1 MAHKPVGAAQTL
13 AVTGAAATTSAF
25 VHQSDTVRIVSVG
38 TSCHVAVSAGS
49 TPSAEKIDYFI
60 RTDSEATL
68 SIGSPGSQRVVGITT
83 GTNTIID
90 FPEGTGSPF
99 NVGDFV
105 SLTVNN
111 QDYYNFTH
119 KRVNSVNNSAA
130 YNGYFNTRVVVGND
144 SSGIVTAY
152 NSGNA
157 AELRSSF
164 KVSGVTP
171 GSTGTIYVQQ
181 VQVSGVA

>member
-1 MAHKPVGAAQTL
+1 MAHKPVGAGQTL
-13 AVTGAAATTSAF
+13 SVSGSATTTAAF
-25 VHQSDTVRIVSVG
+25 VHQTDTIRIVSVG

-49 TPSAEKIDYFI
+49 TPTAEKIDYFI
-60 RTDSEATL
+60 RSDSESTL
-68 SIGSPGSQRVVGITT
+68 SVGSPGSQRVVGITT
-83 GTNTIID
+83 GTNTVID

-105 SLTVNN
+105 SLTVTN

-119 KRVNSVNNSAA
+119 KRVNSVDNSS
-130 YNGYFNTRVVVGND
+130 NFSGYYNTRITVGND

-152 NSGNA
+152 NSNNY
-157 AELRSSF
+157 AELRSAF